1 MADLDLNELERLE
14 KAATPGPWEGPWGD
28 THTVA
33 AFEGKLNE
41 HSLTNDP
48 RGDAFPVTQYTQ
60 PNDAALIAALRNAL
74 PELLRRLR
82 AAEADA
88 ERWRTAMRLMCG
100 CTETHYTFKIPKPK
114 LSTWDWQ
121 DQFTAAIDTARKP

>member
-1 MADLDLNELERLE
+1 VADLDLNELERLE
-14 KAATPGPWEGPWGD
+14 KSATPGPWEGPWGD

-33 AFEGKLNE
+33 AFEGELNE

-88 ERWRTAMRLMCG
+88 ERYRWLRDTGWPEAIKEGLMLG
-100 CTETHYTFKIPKPK
+100 AWYEV
-114 LSTWDWQ
+114 D
-121 DQFTAAIDTARKP
+121 DAIDAARGKT